1 MNLTPVIKESFLQF
15 GGAVLQSRALPDA
28 RDILKPSARQIF
40 YCLYTDKFVHEK
52 PFQKT
57 LKAIGSAFRMYI
69 HGDSS
74 AEGIIMRAGQPFAM
88 RYPLVEV
95 EGSYGTLLASGSWAA
110 PRYCLTGDAFV
121 STNKGLIKIEDIVKS
136 EENSD
141 NEIPTLTCR
150 GAFGLTTTN
159 LIFNSGLQQTYKLT
173 LKNGIQISGTPN
185 HPILTLNDKFEFV
198 WKTIDELNVGDKI
211 LLNVRNNFLY
221 GEEDDIEYAKA
232 LGCLISEGYLSVE
245 NKINI
250 INSDLDM
257 IMPVQNL
264 LQKYGSKAIYHKR
277 NQKDNCYEI
286 STTNQA
292 LYKKLK
298 EDNCTYDSYHKH
310 IPNSVFRGTREYQKE
325 FIKYLFEGDGC
336 VSIHS
341 NHYGTIAYSSVSEDL
356 IRELQILLLSNFGIV
371 SFITRQKKRKEIK
384 LEIGGE
390 DAYLFCKN
398 IGFVSERKNEKAE
411 QVIKLYEEN
420 RNKKSTG
427 SRGWRVFP
435 EIRNYLMNYYPE
447 AKLIIN
453 RKDRPNEC
461 NGPLMSKDGLKI
473 LKEKLP
479 YEVYSKIEF
488 IYRNFV
494 SIPIIQKENSGLQV
508 VYSPKINE
516 SCNSFT
522 ANGII
527 NHNTSAR
534 LSKLANY
541 LFADIGKDVVS
552 EWRDNYDDTEKYPMV
567 LPSKG
572 YYNIVN
578 GSYGIGVGA
587 SSSIPQYN
595 LKEVNEA
602 LIKLLWNS
610 DISFDEIYCAPD
622 FATGAVM
629 LNAKEVKESHRNG
642 TGSACKLRSVIEFD
656 SKERCLMVTEIP
668 YMVYT
673 ETICKQLE
681 EIVNGEDN
689 PGIERFNDLTGEKPL
704 IKIYLGKKSNPDRII
719 KYLYKNTSLQSHYG
733 VNFTVL
739 ENGRYPKVFTWKQL
753 LQAHLDHE
761 RKVYIRGFEFDL
773 KKIRARIHIIEGLLK
788 AYDAI
793 DEVVQTIKTSASST
807 AANEALRRLLRID
820 EIQAKAILDLKLA
833 RLSKLDINKL
843 CNEKSDLK
851 KEETRIES
859 ILSDDTLLKKEI
871 EKGLREVAEKFGDA
885 RRTQIL
891 NLEETEEG
899 EAVEK
904 KRLSVSF
911 TNKGGVFSNEISTLY
926 TQKRGSVGTRLK
938 LEKGEYIVENVV
950 GDSTELVLLFT
961 SNGLCRKITLGDFK
975 IGEKNYLQLDEG
987 EQLCAATL
995 MAYKDYVLFATRNG
1009 MVKKT
1014 LLSNFS
1020 VGRNSTVK
1028 SLTLTKGDALISV
1041 CFLNKERIGILTK
1054 GGNFVII
1061 KSEDVREVGRVAQ
1074 GVKGITLKEG
1084 DEVVSVRAIPDSTV
1098 EILSATSNGDAKRT
1112 SITEYGVQ
1120 GRATKG
1126 LKIQNGA
1133 QFGDFYPLTNES
1145 EILAN
1150 GTATQLCLS
1159 ISDIALSGRATQG
1172 VRLMKLKP
1180 NEKFFRFSSI

>member
-1 MNLTPVIKESFLQF
+1 MEQTIIKNMEEVLSSAFLEYAGYNLQR
-15 GGAVLQSRALPDA
+15 RAIPDA
-28 RDILKPSARQIF
+28 RDGLKWGARQ
-40 YCLYTDKFVHEK
+40 LLHAQMLGKFTYDK
-52 PFQKT
+52 PFK
-57 LKAIGSAFRMYI
+57 KAIKSVSQAMGFSYV
-69 HGDSS
+69 HGDAS
-74 AEGIIMRAGQPFAM
+74 AYGTFIRMAKPFVM
-88 RYPLVEV
+88 NVPLQEAK
-95 EGSYGTLLASGSWAA
+95 GNYGTLINPDDHSASRYVEMRGSEAA
-110 PRYCLTGDAFV
+110 AAL
-121 STNKGLIKIEDIVKS
+121 
-136 EENSD
+136 
-141 NEIPTLTCR
+141 
-150 GAFGLTTTN
+150 
-159 LIFNSGLQQTYKLT
+159 
-173 LKNGIQISGTPN
+173 LK
-185 HPILTLNDKFEFV
+185 
-198 WKTIDELNVGDKI
+198 
-211 LLNVRNNFLY
+211 
-221 GEEDDIEYAKA
+221 
-232 LGCLISEGYLSVE
+232 
-245 NKINI
+245 
-250 INSDLDM
+250 DLD
-257 IMPVQNL
+257 
-264 LQKYGSKAIYHKR
+264 
-277 NQKDNCYEI
+277 KDTILEW
-286 STTNQA
+286 
-292 LYKKLK
+292 
-298 EDNCTYDSYHKH
+298 EDTYD
-310 IPNSVFRGTREYQKE
+310 
-325 FIKYLFEGDGC
+325 LEGKFPKVLPAKGFWNLVNGC
-336 VSIHS
+336 ISI
-341 NHYGTIAYSSVSEDL
+341 
-356 IRELQILLLSNFGIV
+356 
-371 SFITRQKKRKEIK
+371 
-384 LEIGGE
+384 
-390 DAYLFCKN
+390 
-398 IGFVSERKNEKAE
+398 
-411 QVIKLYEEN
+411 
-420 RNKKSTG
+420 G
-427 SRGWRVFP
+427 SG
-435 EIRNYLMNYYPE
+435 
-447 AKLIIN
+447 
-453 RKDRPNEC
+453 
-461 NGPLMSKDGLKI
+461 MSC
-473 LKEKLP
+473 
-479 YEVYSKIEF
+479 
-488 IYRNFV
+488 
-494 SIPIIQKENSGLQV
+494 SIPPL
-508 VYSPKINE
+508 
-516 SCNSFT
+516 
-522 ANGII
+522 
-527 NHNTSAR
+527 
-534 LSKLANY
+534 
-541 LFADIGKDVVS
+541 
-552 EWRDNYDDTEKYPMV
+552 
-567 LPSKG
+567 
-572 YYNIVN
+572 
-578 GSYGIGVGA
+578 
-587 SSSIPQYN
+587 N
-595 LKEVNEA
+595 LRETNEA
-602 LIKLLWNS
+602 LIKLLWNP
-610 DISFDEIYCAPD
+610 DISDEELIVFPD
-622 FATGAVM
+622 FPTKATI
-629 LNAKEVKESHRNG
+629 LNRDEVFNSLKNG
-642 TGSACKLRSVIEFD
+642 TGFACKIRAKVEWD
-656 SKERCLMVTEIP
+656 NAERCFIVKELP
-668 YMVYT
+668 YSTYT
-673 ETICKQLE
+673 NTICKELANIINE
-681 EIVNGEDN
+681 EPEVGIINIEDYTGTE
-689 PGIERFNDLTGEKPL
+689 PDLR
-704 IKIYLGKKSNPDRII
+704 IYLKKTANPDKVLR
-719 KYLYKNTSLQSHYG
+719 YLYKNTSLENHF
-733 VNFTVL
+733 NINMTVL
-739 ENGRYPKVFTWKQL
+739 DKGITPKVMGQRELF
-753 LQAHLDHE
+753 QAHLDHE
-761 RKVYIRGFEFDL
+761 ELVYIRGFEFDL
-773 KKIRARIHIIEGLLK
+773 KKIKARIHIIEGLLK

-820 EIQAKAILDLKLA
+820 ETQAKAILDLKLA

-843 CNEKSDLK
+843 CNEKSDLE

-961 SNGLCRKITLGDFK
+961 SNGLCRKMTLGDFK

-1126 LKIQNGA
+1126 LKIQNGV